1 MNKTPKGGQMAKPK
15 DKGGAP
21 TKYQEAY
28 NEQARKL
35 CLMGYIDTELADFF
49 NIAVSTLNNWKKE
62 YPLFMESLKAGKE
75 IADMEVT
82 ASLYSRATGYSHT
95 ETKVFNNQ
103 GEILTHDVKK
113 IYPPDPLSI
122 KYWLNNRQPERWRE
136 KVEDTDSQQ
145 NQPVQKIEIEVVG
158 ANSKD

>member
-1 MNKTPKGGQMAKPK
+1 MAKPLTK
-15 DKGGAP
+15 KVKSGAP
-21 TKYQEAY
+21 TKYDEKY

-35 CLMGYIDTELADFF
+35 CLMGYTDAQLADFF
-49 NIAVSTLNNWKKE
+49 TIAESTLNNWKIK

-82 ASLYSRATGYSHT
+82 ACLYERATGYSHN

-103 GEILTHDVKK
+103 GEILTHEVKR

-136 KVEDTDSQQ
+136 KVEDTDTQAA
-145 NQPVQKIEIEVVG
+145 QPIHKIEIEVV
-158 ANSKD
+158 K